1 MKKSN
6 AAAMLG
12 VMLAMANMGAPMAA
26 PAAPTTQQQSQQQSS
41 ERREQAPMR
50 ISAPQVMVQYRNM
63 FGGFGNASHK
73 ASRHLNQR
81 QYRKLVR
88 QNPHLRKSKKYRGK
102 N

>member
-1 MKKSN
+1 MKKNKSI
-6 AAAMLG
+6 AVLG
-12 VMLAMANMGAPMAA
+12 AMLAMANMGAPMAA
-26 PAAPTTQQQSQQQSS
+26 PVVVVENTQQQSS
-41 ERREQAPMR
+41 EQGRREQAPMR